1 MSNRPVHE
9 LRYGRIKAVIWKN
22 EGADGNGH
30 SMSIVVFRIYKD
42 PNTDVWRETH
52 SLGRDDLLVASKV
65 MEDAFRWI
73 HDQASQTEEEEQP
86 TEAAA

>member
-30 SMSIVVFRIYKD
+30 TMSVVVFRLYKAANSD
-42 PNTDVWRETH
+42 HWRETH
-52 SLGRDDLLVASKV
+52 SLGRDDLLIAAQV

-73 HDQASQTEEEEQP
+73 HEQASHSETEQP